1 VKPDLLRTFRL
12 LMAPIKTR
20 VLLMI
25 SRAIVRIVMDD
36 KKMQQVQ
43 ITVLQDEVLDN
54 VERFQ
59 NFGFTSNP
67 LTGAEAVLACVGGD
81 RSHPIVIVVDDR
93 RHRKLNLQPGEAAIY
108 NAFGDYALLKADG
121 TFEVVA
127 STKVMITSP
136 LVEMSANLKVDGNLQ
151 VLGTSVQTGLVTA
164 TAGVKAVGGVSSSG
178 NPTAGQIS
186 DAAGDLAEIR
196 TTYNSHHHPQS
207 GGGNTDVPTEQMS

>member
-151 VLGTSVQTGLVTA
+151 VLGTSVQLVSLRQRQELKLSVESALVVIQLLDKFLMPPVTLQKSEPP
-164 TAGVKAVGGVSSSG
+164 TIPTITRNLAV
-178 NPTAGQIS
+178 A
-186 DAAGDLAEIR
+186 IR
-196 TTYNSHHHPQS
+196 TSQRS
-207 GGGNTDVPTEQMS
+207 K